1 MEDAGEKLKEIRQ
14 VLHELEKVKE
24 QERALSDRIA
34 ALVGLPAKNE
44 QRKAPRKTFSA
55 SEFARGCGM

>member
-14 VLHELEKVKE
+14 VLHEMEKLKE
-24 QERALSDRIA
+24 QERALSARIA
-34 ALVGLPAKNE
+34 DLVGMPTEKE
-44 QRKAPRKTFSA
+44 QRKRPRKTFTA